1 MARAGNVD
9 GIQVQL
15 ADKAVGV
22 DVDEV
27 QAGGG
32 TPVTQEPR
40 LHMLE
45 RKGLTQQR
53 VIEKIDLADGEVVGS
68 PPIGIDLAKLVR
80 RKSPRRGIGG
90 ARGRRLFLRT
100 HDFSG
105 LLPIFRTRGS
115 ISSR

>member
-1 MARAGNVD
+1 MTRAGDVD
-9 GIQVQL
+9 GIQIQL

-27 QAGGG
+27 QAGRGA
-32 TPVTQEPR
+32 PVAQEAR

-45 RKGLTQQR
+45 RKWLTQQG

-80 RKSPRRGIGG
+80 PERPRRVIGG
-90 ARGRRLFLRT
+90 TSRRRLFLGT

-105 LLPIFRTRGS
+105 
-115 ISSR
+115 